1 MKLTEFELKNT
12 YGGTDLFRSSFINSF
27 VKMYTIVLE
36 IGKSFGSAI
45 NRIKN
50 NNYCP

>member
-1 MKLTEFELKNT
+1 MRLSEAELKKI
-12 YGGTDLFRSSFINSF
+12 YGGSDLFNSTFINSF
-27 VKMYTIVLE
+27 VKMYTIMLE